1 MKKQHIVWLA
11 ILVLFIGFVVWL
23 IRTPGRQVVSKYD
36 GFATCLK
43 DKGVTFYGAFWCPH
57 CQAQKAL
64 FGSAQKLLPY
74 VECSNPD
81 GNSQNETCNTAKITS
96 YPTWEFPN
104 GERLTGE
111 QTFETLAEKSSCEL
125 PAA

>member
-1 MKKQHIVWLA
+1 MKKQHIIWLVV
-11 ILVLFIGFVVWL
+11 LVAFIGFVVWL
-23 IRTPGRQVVSKYD
+23 VRTPGRQVVSKYD
-36 GFATCLK
+36 SFATCLK

-81 GNSQNETCNTAKITS
+81 GNSQNETCNAAKIAS
-96 YPTWEFPN
+96 YPTWVFPN
-104 GERLTGE
+104 GDRLTGE
-111 QTFETLAEKSSCEL
+111 QTFETLSSKSSCEL